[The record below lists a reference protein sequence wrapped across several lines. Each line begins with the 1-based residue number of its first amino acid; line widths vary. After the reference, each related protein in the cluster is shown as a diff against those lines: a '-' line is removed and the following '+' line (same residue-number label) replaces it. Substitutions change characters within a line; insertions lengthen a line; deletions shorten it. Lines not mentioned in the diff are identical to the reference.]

1 MIEKINKILE
11 KLPEEYRDSIREI
24 VEIIIKEEIEQNRR
38 MIQELWDIIREG
50 NRAHNERFD
59 RLEKAL
65 IELTKVSKE
74 QGEKIDILEK
84 ALIELTERV
93 NVLAQAVSELR
104 EVSKEH
110 SEKIIELTHAV
121 NELRQAIKESN
132 QRMDRMEQRMN
143 EEFQRI
149 WQAIESLTKSVN
161 ELREITKEHGE
172 RIEKLEKAVMELTQA
187 VSELRQAVNELRQ
200 ITKEQGERIDR
211 LEKALIEL
219 TERIN
224 NLTKAFE
231 RSEKVNKQTRKKLET
246 LSDNFGYLLEDRA
259 IRYLP
264 KLLKEKYNIRIIEPL
279 KRGYIKL
286 GKKYI
291 EVNIYGKGKRDDE
304 EFIIIGEAKTRL
316 SQKEVNKFI
325 EKCNEIGG
333 RQFRILIS
341 YLIPPQLEN
350 ILLNNNIEFI
360 NSYELEI

>member
-24 VEIIIKEEIEQNRR
+24 VEIIIKEEIEQNRK
-38 MIQELWDIIREG
+38 MIQELWDIIKEG
-50 NRAHNERFD
+50 NRAHNERFE

-65 IELTKVSKE
+65 IELT
-74 QGEKIDILEK
+74 
-84 ALIELTERV
+84 
-93 NVLAQAVSELR
+93 
-104 EVSKEH
+104 
-110 SEKIIELTHAV
+110 
-121 NELRQAIKESN
+121 QAIKESN
-132 QRMDRMEQRMN
+132 NRMDRMEQRMN
-143 EEFQRI
+143 KEFQRI
-149 WQAIESLTKSVN
+149 WQAIESLT
-161 ELREITKEHGE
+161 
-172 RIEKLEKAVMELTQA
+172 
-187 VSELRQAVNELRQ
+187 QAVNELRQ
-200 ITKEQGERIDR
+200 ITKEQGERID
-211 LEKALIEL
+211 
-219 TERIN
+219 

-231 RSEKVNKQTRKKLET
+231 KRKKLET

-279 KRGYIKL
+279 RRGYIKL

-291 EVNIYGKGKRDDE
+291 KVNIYGNGKRGDE

-341 YLIPPQLEN
+341 YIIPPQLEN
-350 ILLNNNIEFI
+350 MLLNNNIEFI
-360 NSYELEI
+360 NSYELLT

>member
-11 KLPEEYRDSIREI
+11 KLPEEYIDSIKEI

-50 NRAHNERFD
+50 NKVNER
-59 RLEKAL
+59 LWKTVE
-65 IELTKVSKE
+65 
-74 QGEKIDILEK
+74 ILGQ
-84 ALIELTERV
+84 RV
-93 NVLAQAVSELR
+93 DN
-104 EVSKEH
+104 
-110 SEKIIELTHAV
+110 
-121 NELRQAIKESN
+121 
-132 QRMDRMEQRMN
+132 
-143 EEFQRI
+143 
-149 WQAIESLTKSVN
+149 
-161 ELREITKEHGE
+161 
-172 RIEKLEKAVMELTQA
+172 LTQA
-187 VSELRQAVNELRQ
+187 VNKLRQ
-200 ITKEQGERIDR
+200 ITKEKGEKID
-211 LEKALIEL
+211 
-219 TERIN
+219 

-231 RSEKVNKQTRKKLET
+231 RSEKVNKQTREKLET

-350 ILLNNNIEFI
+350 MLLNNNIEFI
-360 NSYELEI
+360 NSYELLT

>member
-11 KLPEEYRDSIREI
+11 KLPEEYRDSI
-24 VEIIIKEEIEQNRR
+24 KEEIKQNRR

-50 NRAHNERFD
+50 NRAHNERFE

-65 IELTKVSKE
+65 IELT
-74 QGEKIDILEK
+74 
-84 ALIELTERV
+84 
-93 NVLAQAVSELR
+93 
-104 EVSKEH
+104 
-110 SEKIIELTHAV
+110 
-121 NELRQAIKESN
+121 QAIKESN
-132 QRMDRMEQRMN
+132 NRMDRMEQRMN

-149 WQAIESLTKSVN
+149 WQAIESLTQAVN
-161 ELREITKEHGE
+161 ELREITKE
-172 RIEKLEKAVMELTQA
+172 
-187 VSELRQAVNELRQ
+187 
-200 ITKEQGERIDR
+200 QGERID
-211 LEKALIEL
+211 
-219 TERIN
+219 

-231 RSEKVNKQTRKKLET
+231 RSEKVNKQTREKLET

-264 KLLKEKYNIRIIEPL
+264 KLLKEKYNIEITEPL

-286 GKKYI
+286 GKRYI

-316 SQKEVNKFI
+316 SQKEVKFI

-341 YLIPPQLEN
+341 YIIPPQLEN
-350 ILLNNNIEFI
+350 MLLNNNIEFI
-360 NSYELEI
+360 NSYELLT